1 MKKLLKSKGYNTSVG
16 DEGGFAPKLAS
27 CEEALSLIVEAI
39 EKVGVEE
46 QDAERKYYVVK
57 EVESDFQNGQFIQKL
72 NGIRDVGIVTPF
84 IAKSDAQLAAEIRKE
99 DEAKKKQENKK

>member
-1 MKKLLKSKGYNTSVG
+1 MKNAANFEVGANYFYITVNTPQPYDPSTG
-16 DEGGFAPKLAS
+16 LMKFDRNDMISG
-27 CEEALSLIVEAI
+27 
-39 EKVGVEE
+39 
-46 QDAERKYYVVK
+46 YYVVR
-57 EVESDFQNGQFIQKL
+57 EVASEFRDGQFLQKL